1 MGMSAQDVRYLAV
14 SLLTLPTARDGQKRV
29 GASNLSNG
37 CQFCLASNLIGDTRE
52 SPLLEKLFLGH
63 TTGTA
68 LHGLIAE
75 RGTAAMAQIA
85 ATSGYDHVRSVQMEA
100 IASHFDDAR
109 IEEHIP
115 LGTLGTYGEV
125 GSTPDLILPSRAH
138 LIDWKSSTRHKSAIM
153 RDALGQTNFGRTHK
167 DVKLSEAKYAEEIA
181 AANFKLAGYV
191 GQKSLYAWGAN
202 KLGIPVESSSLV
214 FINRDGTGF
223 YDLPSA
229 AGYDDESKMR
239 DVWVLNLPY
248 NEEYA
253 EAIWSRASQIW
264 TAIEGGAIPSDF
276 PRHEHCF
283 PCSNEPKDLAVAA

>member
-37 CQFCLASNLIGDTRE
+37 CQYCLACNLIGDTRE

-75 RGTAAMAQIA
+75 RGIAAMEQIA

-125 GSTPDLILPSRAH
+125 GSTPDLVLGSD

-153 RDALGQTNFGRTHK
+153 RDALGQTAFGRTHK

-181 AANFKLAGYV
+181 AALFKITGYV
-191 GQKSLYAWGAN
+191 GQESLYAWACN
-202 KLGIPVESSSLV
+202 KLGIPVDTMSLV

-248 NEEYA
+248 DEGYA
-253 EAIWSRASQIW
+253 EAVWNRGLQIW
-264 TAIEGGAIPSDF
+264 EALENGATPSDF